1 MNNPT
6 VISQTQD
13 EKEHLTLKIGSPTSK
28 STSGDSKSKAYPTSK
43 STSGDSKSKAYVWA
57 DRKPMVQLTL
67 DGPLMMIAPNPVKK
81 GREHFRKLTSKSG
94 IRVKSHFRKT
104 YRDTTSPKSMLKLGP
119 VDVPNND
126 PKLGE
131 SLRLVSKMRFDDLM
145 RYRQI
150 VFYNSKT

>member
-13 EKEHLTLKIGSPTSK
+13 KKEHLTLKI
-28 STSGDSKSKAYPTSK
+28 DSPTSK

-67 DGPLMMIAPNPVKK
+67 DGPRMMIAPHPVKK
-81 GREHFRKLTSKSG
+81 GREHSRKLTSKSG

-104 YRDTTSPKSMLKLGP
+104 NRSTTSTKSMSKLDP

-131 SLRLVSKMRFDDLM
+131 SLRLVSKMQLDDLM

-150 VFYNSKT
+150 VFYNNKI